1 MSDKAIP
8 AKVPASNQYPV
19 RSEGRLCLPSY
30 AQQGLWLVQQM
41 QSNNAGYN
49 LPLGIRLRGA
59 LDTAA
64 LEKSLQEILRRHDAL
79 RTRFI
84 THNGELFQEILPQLE
99 FRLDTLDLSTTPRA
113 EREEEVLKEA
123 RAEAQRIFDLERG
136 PLFRAKLLCVEQ
148 QEHVLLI
155 TMHHVVSDGWSMG
168 VLLSELI
175 ALYSAFSRKQ
185 PSPLSPLP
193 MQYAD
198 FAEQQRNWLTGE
210 TLQKQLSY
218 WQRQL
223 SNLPSPLEIPT
234 DRQVPG
240 ARTFQG
246 NTYRFLI
253 DSDLTAKLRSIARQN
268 RASMYMLLL
277 AAWQVLLHRYSGQ
290 PDILVGTAVANRNR
304 LQLEQLIGFFV
315 NTLVLRVDLGSDPD
329 FSEALCRVRE
339 ASLGAQEHPDLPLE
353 KLVTELAPQKSSEN
367 PFFRVMFNWL
377 NLPVSRMELDGLQW
391 EHLEQTITVNRFDL
405 MLTIFEGRDELPGL
419 FEYSTDLFDESTIA
433 RFAGHLKT
441 LLASIV
447 ANPKQKISCLQ
458 YITSEELKHL
468 LADWAGTTT
477 EYPRNSTVCELFE
490 QQAEQTP
497 EAMALIFEGQKL
509 SYRELNCRAN
519 QLARALQRKG
529 IQLEDRLAIF
539 MERSAEMIVALLGVL
554 KSGAAYVALD
564 PLYPRD
570 RIAFILEATKARF
583 IITREELK
591 ENLPETFVTTALC
604 LDRDWPTIE
613 QMSSSDPD
621 TRLCSDNLA
630 YIVYT
635 SGSTGTPKGVAITHR
650 AIIRLVRGTNYARLG
665 PKETFLQFAP
675 VAFDASTFE
684 IWGCLLNG
692 GSLVIAPSGA
702 DGLERLSKVF
712 RYQQI
717 TTAWLTA
724 GLFHWMVEHQLDELS
739 CVPQLLAGG
748 DVLSASRI
756 FKFLA
761 AAGEGAVLINGYGPT
776 ENTTFTCCHTIRKGD
791 QFVASVPVGTP
802 IANARVYVLDPQM
815 HPVPVGVPGELFIGG
830 DGLARGY
837 WEAADLTAEKFVP
850 DPCGCQPGERLYRSG
865 DRMRWLP
872 GGILEFLGRMDNQVK
887 IRGYRIEL
895 GEIESALNSQPQV
908 REAVVIPTV
917 SSSGEKFLVAYFSTR
932 ANSHVTPEEL
942 RQYLGARLPDYMVPS
957 VLISMKEFP
966 LTANG
971 KVDRKA
977 LAALPVSEVPGAS
990 LIPPRTAAET
1000 IIAQIWREVLA
1011 RTAIGVEDDFFE
1023 LGGHSLQATQITLRL
1038 RDAFQVNEFPL
1049 RQLFESPT
1057 IAGLVSA
1064 LEKHYDPEIL
1074 EAIAQALLEIQ
1085 TLTPENIREL
1095 SS

>member
-1 MSDKAIP
+1 
-8 AKVPASNQYPV
+8 
-19 RSEGRLCLPSY
+19 
-30 AQQGLWLVQQM
+30 M
-41 QSNNAGYN
+41 QPNHAGYN

-59 LDTAA
+59 LDAVA
-64 LEKSLQEILRRHDAL
+64 LEKSLQEILTRHDAL
-79 RTRFI
+79 RTRLV
-84 THNGELFQEILPQLE
+84 TRNGELFQEILPQLE
-99 FRLDTLDLSTTPRA
+99 FRLNTLDLSATSKA
-113 EREEEVLKEA
+113 DREAEVLKEA
-123 RAEAQRIFDLERG
+123 RTEAQRIFDLERG
-136 PLFRAKLLCVEQ
+136 PLFRATLLCLGQ

-155 TMHHVVSDGWSMG
+155 TMHHVVSDGWSIG

-175 ALYSAFSRKQ
+175 ALYSAFSRRQ

-193 MQYAD
+193 TQYAE
-198 FAEQQRNWLTGE
+198 FAEQQRQWLTGE

-218 WQRQL
+218 WTKQL
-223 SNLPSPLEIPT
+223 SNLPPQLELPT
-234 DRQVPG
+234 DRPVPG
-240 ARTFQG
+240 VRSFQG
-246 NTYRFLI
+246 ATYRFLI
-253 DSDLTAKLRSIARQN
+253 DSDLTAKLRNIARQN
-268 RASMYMLLL
+268 RASMFMLLL

-315 NTLVLRVDLGSDPD
+315 NTLVLRVDLSNDPD

-353 KLVTELAPQKSSEN
+353 KLVTELAPQQKSNEN
-367 PFFRVMFNWL
+367 SFFRVMFNWL
-377 NLPVSRMELDGLQW
+377 NLPVSRMALDSLQW
-391 EHLEQTITVNRFDL
+391 EHLEQSITVNRFDL
-405 MLTIFEGRDELPGL
+405 MLTIFEGRNELPGL
-419 FEYSTDLFDESTIA
+419 FEYSTDLFDEPAIE

-447 ANPKQKISCLQ
+447 ANPKQKISALQ
-458 YITSEELKHL
+458 YITREELGHL
-468 LADWAGTTT
+468 LGDWAGRTT

-490 QQAEQTP
+490 EQAAQTP
-497 EAMALIFEGQKL
+497 EAMALIFEDQKL
-509 SYRELNCRAN
+509 SYRELNCKAN
-519 QLARALQRKG
+519 QLARALQRDG
-529 IQLEDRLAIF
+529 IQLEDRIAIF
-539 MERSAEMIVALLGVL
+539 MERSAEMIIALLGVL
-554 KSGAAYVALD
+554 KSGAVYVALD
-564 PLYPRD
+564 LLYPRD
-570 RIAFILEATKARF
+570 RIAFIVEATKAKF
-583 IITREELK
+583 IITLKELK
-591 ENLPETFVTTALC
+591 DNLPEAFATTALF
-604 LDRDWPTIE
+604 LDRDWPRIE
-613 QMSSSDPD
+613 QMSSSDLG
-621 TRLCSDNLA
+621 TRLCADNLA

-635 SGSTGTPKGVAITHR
+635 SGSTGTPKGAAITHR

-665 PKETFLQFAP
+665 PEETFLQFAP
-675 VAFDASTFE
+675 IAFDASTFE

-692 GSLVIAPSGA
+692 GRLVIAPSGA
-702 DGLERLSKVF
+702 DGLERLGKVF
-712 RYQQI
+712 RQRQI

-724 GLFHWMVEHQLDELS
+724 GLFHWMVEHQLDELR

-748 DVLSASRI
+748 DVLSPSHVL
-756 FKFLA
+756 KFLA

-776 ENTTFTCCHTIRKGD
+776 ENTTFTCCHTIRKDD
-791 QFVASVPVGTP
+791 QFAASVPVGTP

-850 DPCGCQPGERLYRSG
+850 DPYSCQPGERLYRSG

-872 GGILEFLGRMDNQVK
+872 RGILEFLGRMDNQVK
-887 IRGYRIEL
+887 IRGYRVEL
-895 GEIESALNSQPQV
+895 GEIESSLNSHPQV
-908 REAVVIPTV
+908 REAVVIPAV

-932 ANSHVTPEEL
+932 ADSQVTPDEL
-942 RQYLGARLPDYMVPS
+942 RQYLRARLPDYMVPS
-957 VLISMKEFP
+957 ALISMKEFP

-977 LAALPVSEVPGAS
+977 LAALPVSEVLGAS
-990 LIPPRTAAET
+990 LTPPRTAAET
-1000 IIAQIWREVLA
+1000 IIAQIWREVLG

-1049 RQLFESPT
+1049 RQLFEAPT

-1064 LEKHYDPEIL
+1064 LEKHYDPETL

-1085 TLTPENIREL
+1085 TLTSEKIEEL

>member
-1 MSDKAIP
+1 
-8 AKVPASNQYPV
+8 
-19 RSEGRLCLPSY
+19 
-30 AQQGLWLVQQM
+30 
-41 QSNNAGYN
+41 
-49 LPLGIRLRGA
+49 
-59 LDTAA
+59 LDAA
-64 LEKSLQEILRRHDAL
+64 TLEKSLQEILKRHDAL
-79 RTRFI
+79 RTRLI
-84 THNGELFQEILPQLE
+84 TRNGNLFQEILPQLE
-99 FRLDTLDLSTTPRA
+99 FMLNTLDMSKTSKA
-113 EREEEVLKEA
+113 QREEEVLKEA
-123 RAEAQRIFDLERG
+123 RTEAQRIFDLEQG
-136 PLFRAKLLCVEQ
+136 PLFRATLLRLGQ

-155 TMHHVVSDGWSMG
+155 TMHHIVSDGWSMS

-175 ALYSAFSRKQ
+175 TLYSALSRGQ
-185 PSPLSPLP
+185 PSPLLPLT

-198 FAEQQRNWLTGE
+198 FAEQQRQRLTGE

-218 WQRQL
+218 WQKQL
-223 SNLPSPLEIPT
+223 SNLPSPLELPT
-234 DRQVPG
+234 DHPVPG
-240 ARTFQG
+240 VPTFRG
-246 NTYRFLI
+246 NMYRFLI
-253 DSDLTAKLRSIARQN
+253 DSDLTAKLRILARQN
-268 RASMYMLLL
+268 RASMFMLLL

-315 NTLVLRVDLGSDPD
+315 NTLVLRVDLSGDPD
-329 FSEALCRVRE
+329 FSEVLGRVRE
-339 ASLGAQEHPDLPLE
+339 ASLGAQEHPDLPFE
-353 KLVTELAPQKSSEN
+353 KLVTELAPQQKSNEN
-367 PFFRVMFNWL
+367 SFFRVMFNWL
-377 NLPVSRMELDGLQW
+377 NLPVSRMELAGLQW

-405 MLTIFEGRDELPGL
+405 MLTIFEGKDELPGL
-419 FEYSTDLFDESTIA
+419 FEYSADLFDRSTIA

-447 ANPKQKISCLQ
+447 ANPKQKISALQ

-468 LADWAGTTT
+468 LGDWTGIAT

-497 EAMALIFEGQKL
+497 EAVALIFEDQKL
-509 SYRELNCRAN
+509 SYRELNCKAN
-519 QLARALQRKG
+519 QLARFLQRDG
-529 IQLEDRLAIF
+529 IQIEDRIAIS
-539 MERSAEMIVALLGVL
+539 MEHSAEMIIALLGVL
-554 KSGAAYVALD
+554 KSGAVYVALD
-564 PLYPRD
+564 PMYPRD
-570 RIAFILEATKARF
+570 RISFILEATKARF

-591 ENLPETFVTTALC
+591 DNLPEALATMALC
-604 LDRDWPTIE
+604 IDRDWPIIE
-613 QMSSSDPD
+613 QLSSSNLGIRIYADD
-621 TRLCSDNLA
+621 LA

-650 AIIRLVRGTNYARLG
+650 AIIRLVRGNSYARLG
-665 PKETFLQFAP
+665 PQETFLQFAP

-692 GSLVIAPSGA
+692 GRLVIAPTGA
-702 DGLERLSKVF
+702 DGLERLGKVF
-712 RYQQI
+712 RQQQI

-724 GLFHWMVEHQLDELS
+724 GLFHWMVEHHLDELR

-748 DVLSASRI
+748 DVLLPSHV
-756 FKFLA
+756 FKLLA

-776 ENTTFTCCHTIRKGD
+776 ENTTFTCCHTIRQD
-791 QFVASVPVGTP
+791 DRFVASVPVGTP

-815 HPVPVGVPGELFIGG
+815 QPVPVGVPGELLIGG

-837 WEAADLTAEKFVP
+837 WEAADLTAERFVP
-850 DPCGCQPGERLYRSG
+850 DPYSCQPGERLYRSG

-872 GGILEFLGRMDNQVK
+872 GGILEFLGRIDNQVK
-887 IRGYRIEL
+887 IRGYRVEL
-895 GEIESALNSQPQV
+895 GEIESALNSHSQV
-908 REAVVIPTV
+908 REAVVIPAV
-917 SSSGEKFLVAYFSTR
+917 SSSREKFLAAYFSTT
-932 ANSHVTPEEL
+932 ANNQVTPEEL
-942 RQYLGARLPDYMVPS
+942 RQYLRARLPDYMVPS
-957 VLISMKEFP
+957 VLISMREFP

-977 LAALPVSEVPGAS
+977 LAALPVSEVPEAS
-990 LIPPRTAAET
+990 LTPPRTAAET
-1000 IIAQIWREVLA
+1000 IIAQIWREVLG

-1038 RDAFQVNEFPL
+1038 RDAFQVSEFPL

-1064 LEKHYDPEIL
+1064 LEKHYDPETL

-1085 TLTPENIREL
+1085 TLNPEKIEEL